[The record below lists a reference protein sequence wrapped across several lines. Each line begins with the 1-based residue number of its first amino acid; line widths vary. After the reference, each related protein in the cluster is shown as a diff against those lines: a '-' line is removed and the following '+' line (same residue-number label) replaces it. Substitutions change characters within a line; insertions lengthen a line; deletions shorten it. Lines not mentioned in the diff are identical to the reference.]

1 MYKLN
6 KLRLEKVDVGNDE
19 DRYEELDLTPEKK
32 NVVDYTNEAMV

>member
-32 NVVDYTNEAMV
+32 NVVDYINEAMV